1 MGFWTRCSGLL
12 FCVHLHTVGNG
23 FIRVSEANPMD
34 WAEQARCQ
42 DEDPDLFFPIG
53 ESPESIEMTRQAKA
67 ICGMCGVRDQCLE
80 WALENDQALGIWGG
94 LSEIERRGRLQ
105 RGRRNERLIQEDRMP
120 TAAHR
125 S

>member
-1 MGFWTRCSGLL
+1 
-12 FCVHLHTVGNG
+12 
-23 FIRVSEANPMD
+23 MD